1 MAGHHA
7 MEVTKTVLEVA
18 DVAWTAVEVYHHHHN
33 HHSDEGENHDESTNP
48 ITDPRDR
55 EIEALRQENLRL
67 RTLLEANL
75 KLFETLAESA
85 ALSPDC
91 PKDVSIYARLVSM
104 VTSRDFLAR
113 LESLRQALSHGTQ
126 NQFPFKEP
134 TEDDVQTVE
143 VLIEIDHQEP
153 SWWVLVTDDMIPSNV
168 EEKSA
173 IDNDHYIV
181 VNEEHVVD
189 AVAHFLAKCIMSNPK
204 AKILKPEELQK
215 ILAQEVSALSKVGRV
230 VDIWHA
236 GKMFYT
242 FSTWG
247 LAFGGLYQAR
257 GALKIA
263 AKGVH
268 ATSKVVLR
276 AL

>member
-18 DVAWTAVEVYHHHHN
+18 DVAWTAVEVYHN
-33 HHSDEGENHDESTNP
+33 HHSDEGENHEESTNP

-55 EIEALRQENLRL
+55 ELEALRKENLRL

-85 ALSPDC
+85 ALSHDC
-91 PKDVSIYARLVSM
+91 PKDIYARLVAM

-113 LESLRQALSHGTQ
+113 LESLRQALSNGTQ